1 MNFRGGP
8 GRNALSGR
16 SFESNTNSANNMSF
30 EEAMEAAR
38 FADLGGIITADDYE
52 TGSVN
57 EFEDGSR
64 EPVILNVY
72 DMFWTNE
79 YTGNIGLGVYH
90 SGLEIYGREYAYGGH
105 PFPFSGIFDIAPKAA
120 SDLGEQF
127 RFKTSVRLGY
137 TDFRSADVDKIL
149 EELGKE
155 FRGDKYHLM
164 HRNCNHFSG
173 ALSHILCGKE
183 LPNWV
188 NRLAYFSTCVPF
200 LQRCLPREWLTP
212 NALESSLE
220 ERNNQNQTRT
230 GESQASPRN
239 SSVSSRTERRNGNRD
254 SVSTTTSTLTL
265 GGSESV
271 PGANQNGTSVSHNGQ
286 DRASSNSS
294 GISSLKSQIAKSFR
308 LSSSSTSVTSNSA
321 SKSPPDNNVEQAT
334 ECSVKENSNS

>member
-16 SFESNTNSANNMSF
+16 SFESNSNSANDMSF

-52 TGSVN
+52 TSSVN
-57 EFEDGSR
+57 EFEDGNR
-64 EPVILNVY
+64 TPVILNVY

-105 PFPFSGIFDIAPKAA
+105 PFPFSGIFDITPKAA

-127 RFKTSVRLGY
+127 RFKTSVRLGF

-220 ERNNQNQTRT
+220 ERNQNQPRN
-230 GESQASPRN
+230 GGSQASPRN
-239 SSVSSRTERRNGNRD
+239 SSVSSRTERNGNRD

-265 GGSESV
+265 GGTDSV
-271 PGANQNGTSVSHNGQ
+271 PGANLNGTTVSQNGQ
-286 DRASSNSS
+286 DRASNSS

-308 LSSSSTSVTSNSA
+308 LSSSSNSVTSNTA
-321 SKSPPDNNVEQAT
+321 SKGQSDSNIEQAT
-334 ECSVKENSNS
+334 ECSLKENSNS